1 MSAIL
6 RDLGEG
12 PDSPAKAMAR
22 DAWRQGWVKKRPTSH
37 KDKPFKQSAV
47 VKRFFDTHGFQ
58 VAYYDRAPIGKNSG
72 VRPKGWFDLRE
83 VTLLRPCAD
92 PSAPPATVD
101 LHVGK
106 HAFTIDFG
114 YGGEMNMWLAIWS
127 NAVPR
132 AVLADKFADE
142 FLDATM
148 ANELKKLGPPSIQKT
163 WLRYG
168 ERKPSSSI
176 MSGYTP
182 PDAVAGESVIDAP
195 RDSELTA
202 STSSTT
208 GGRGR
213 ADTADEPP
221 MLGGGGPGDAIPET
235 VAEAAEEEE
244 AAPAPVAGLSPELEA
259 ERRAAAATKVQSM
272 MRRKKAVETT
282 KGKRA
287 AAKLAAA
294 EAEKAAAAAAEARA
308 AAEREAQELAEMES
322 AVKLQS
328 TFRGKKGR
336 DLAKELEE
344 KKAAVAAKKKE
355 AEQLEST
362 ARRLS
367 AAAEDLDSQAAAAA
381 AEEEAAV
388 AAEAAAAAAAAE
400 VEERAK
406 AATKL
411 QARFRGKKGREAAAT
426 KAEEKHAAAKAAAE
440 QSKAK
445 LEKTTSELDDLEA
458 ELAALEA
465 DGEDGEGASPRKSFG
480 DSVMGSMKELLRRPS
495 RAGKVDASASKVQS
509 MYRGKQGRAAAGEAR
524 AAAEEEKAQAQ
535 AAAILQSGYRGK
547 MSRAEVA
554 KRKAELRAEIAKKK
568 EEAAAAA
575 LELEK
580 NEAAETAANLVV
592 GAEQQ
597 RVLAAEAP
605 PAFIQSLCKCLC
617 EFQGTVSPKS
627 LEEAKVAE
635 EEGRKEMDG
644 KHYKEALQN
653 FVHAH
658 AMVPTKPLYLL
669 LAANAHRVLGHDE
682 AARTLYDFVLTSP
695 ELSPDEKAEAEN
707 NLAEVT
713 PNEIN
718 TATV

>member
-6 RDLGEG
+6 RDLGDG
-12 PDSPAKAMAR
+12 PDSPAKTMAR

-259 ERRAAAATKVQSM
+259 GA
-272 MRRKKAVETT
+272 
-282 KGKRA
+282 
-287 AAKLAAA
+287 
-294 EAEKAAAAAAEARA
+294 
-308 AAEREAQELAEMES
+308 
-322 AVKLQS
+322 
-328 TFRGKKGR
+328 
-336 DLAKELEE
+336 
-344 KKAAVAAKKKE
+344 
-355 AEQLEST
+355 
-362 ARRLS
+362 ARRRRRRC
-367 AAAEDLDSQAAAAA
+367 
-381 AEEEAAV
+381 
-388 AAEAAAAAAAAE
+388 
-400 VEERAK
+400 RA
-406 AATKL
+406 
-411 QARFRGKKGREAAAT
+411 
-426 KAEEKHAAAKAAAE
+426 
-440 QSKAK
+440 
-445 LEKTTSELDDLEA
+445 
-458 ELAALEA
+458 
-465 DGEDGEGASPRKSFG
+465 
-480 DSVMGSMKELLRRPS
+480 
-495 RAGKVDASASKVQS
+495 
-509 MYRGKQGRAAAGEAR
+509 
-524 AAAEEEKAQAQ
+524 
-535 AAAILQSGYRGK
+535 
-547 MSRAEVA
+547 
-554 KRKAELRAEIAKKK
+554 
-568 EEAAAAA
+568 
-575 LELEK
+575 
-580 NEAAETAANLVV
+580 
-592 GAEQQ
+592 
-597 RVLAAEAP
+597 
-605 PAFIQSLCKCLC
+605 
-617 EFQGTVSPKS
+617 
-627 LEEAKVAE
+627 
-635 EEGRKEMDG
+635 
-644 KHYKEALQN
+644 
-653 FVHAH
+653 
-658 AMVPTKPLYLL
+658 
-669 LAANAHRVLGHDE
+669 
-682 AARTLYDFVLTSP
+682 
-695 ELSPDEKAEAEN
+695 
-707 NLAEVT
+707 
-713 PNEIN
+713 
-718 TATV
+718 